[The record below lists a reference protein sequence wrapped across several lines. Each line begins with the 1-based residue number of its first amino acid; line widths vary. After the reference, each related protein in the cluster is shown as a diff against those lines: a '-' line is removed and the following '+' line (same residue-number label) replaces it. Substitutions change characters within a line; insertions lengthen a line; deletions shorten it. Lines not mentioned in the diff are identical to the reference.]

1 MELIAYTAGMEMAKK
16 LIEGKELVDEDFWHW
31 VDDIV
36 PSAASEMEQ
45 MEIVFDPDF
54 EIKEDE

>member
-1 MELIAYTAGMEMAKK
+1 M
-16 LIEGKELVDEDFWHW
+16 VDEDFWHW

-36 PSAASEMEQ
+36 PEAALETEQ
-45 MEIVFDPDF
+45 MEIVFTPDF